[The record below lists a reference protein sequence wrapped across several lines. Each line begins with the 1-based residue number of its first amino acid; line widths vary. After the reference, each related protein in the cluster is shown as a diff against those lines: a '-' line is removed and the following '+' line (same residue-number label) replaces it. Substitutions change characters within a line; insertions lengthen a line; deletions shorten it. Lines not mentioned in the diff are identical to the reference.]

1 MKSSTDEL
9 MPIWELAERFELAP
23 HVLRHWESMGLLS
36 PATRVNGR
44 RRYGHQHVHRVAV
57 ILRCKAGGLSLDQV
71 RQVLTASDPAERR
84 GVLAE
89 HRADLDRRI
98 AEMETARTM
107 IDHALNCRAKDI
119 AQCPD
124 FLRIVENSLSR

>member
-1 MKSSTDEL
+1 MKSSEL
-9 MPIWELAERFELAP
+9 TIGELAEQFDLAP
-23 HVLRHWESMGLLS
+23 HVLRHWESMGLLT
-36 PATRVNGR
+36 PAARVNGR
-44 RRYGHQHVHRVAV
+44 RRYGHEHVHRVAV

-71 RQVLTASDPAERR
+71 RQVLTSRSPTERR

-119 AQCPD
+119 AQCPG
-124 FLRIVENSLSR
+124 FLRIVEDSLTR